1 MKIVVAVK
9 VVPDDQD
16 IFVSPDRSLD
26 YSKAK
31 PKISEYDK
39 NALEAAAQFA
49 AANDGSQVIA
59 ISAVPAKNDDTKAKQ
74 NILALGVDELFMA
87 TDDALETADSYATA
101 QVLKNI
107 VETKVPD
114 YDVIICGDGSAD
126 LYAGQVNI
134 QLAAALGVPTI
145 NEVTSLTA
153 EGDKLVVER
162 TLDEEVEEIE
172 VPLPAVVSV
181 SPDIATPRI
190 AGMRDILAAKKKPQ
204 TVEAAPVP
212 VDVKVDVEEIKA
224 PELAPRKNQI
234 FEEGDIDAFVAAVAE
249 ALK

>member
-134 QLAAALGVPTI
+134 QLAAALGVPII

-172 VPLPAVVSV
+172 VPLPAVVSA

-204 TVEAAPVP
+204 TVEAAAVP

>member
-172 VPLPAVVSV
+172 IPLPAVVSV

-190 AGMRDILAAKKKPQ
+190 AGILAAKKKPQ
-204 TVEAAPVP
+204 TVEAAAVP

>member
-114 YDVIICGDGSAD
+114 YDVIICS
-126 LYAGQVNI
+126 LLSFRSLLI
-134 QLAAALGVPTI
+134 SQLLASLACA
-145 NEVTSLTA
+145 TSWLRRRSR
-153 EGDKLVVER
+153 K
-162 TLDEEVEEIE
+162 
-172 VPLPAVVSV
+172 PLRLLLFRSTSRSTSRRSRLLNLLRVRIRSSKRATSTHSSLLLPKHSNNLEKAV
-181 SPDIATPRI
+181 
-190 AGMRDILAAKKKPQ
+190 
-204 TVEAAPVP
+204 
-212 VDVKVDVEEIKA
+212 
-224 PELAPRKNQI
+224 
-234 FEEGDIDAFVAAVAE
+234 
-249 ALK
+249 

>member
-59 ISAVPAKNDDTKAKQ
+59 ISAVPARNDDTKAKQ

-87 TDDALETADSYATA
+87 TDDALETADSYAIA

-134 QLAAALGVPTI
+134 QLAAA
-145 NEVTSLTA
+145 
-153 EGDKLVVER
+153 
-162 TLDEEVEEIE
+162 
-172 VPLPAVVSV
+172 
-181 SPDIATPRI
+181 
-190 AGMRDILAAKKKPQ
+190 KKKPQ
-204 TVEAAPVP
+204 TVEAAAVP

>member
-16 IFVSPDRSLD
+16 IFVSGDRTLD

-39 NALEAAAQFA
+39 NAIEAAAQLA
-49 AANDGSQVIA
+49 AANDGSSVAA
-59 ISAVPAKNDDTKAKQ
+59 ISAVPSKNDDTKAKQ
-74 NILALGVDELFMA
+74 NILALGIDELFMA

-101 QVLKNI
+101 QVLKNV
-107 VETKVPD
+107 VETNVAD
-114 YDVIICGDGSAD
+114 YDLIICGDGSAD
-126 LYAGQVNI
+126 MYAGQVNV

-145 NEVTSLTA
+145 NEVTAITA
-153 EGDKLVVER
+153 EGDKIVVER
-162 TLDEEVEEIE
+162 TLDDEIEEIE
-172 VPLPAVVSV
+172 VPLPAVISV
-181 SPDIATPRI
+181 SPDIAPARI

-204 TVEAAPVP
+204 TVAPAAVA
-212 VDVKVDVEEIKA
+212 VDTKVAVEDIKA

-234 FEEGDIDAFVAAVAE
+234 FEEGDIDAFAAAVAE

>member
-1 MKIVVAVK
+1 M
-9 VVPDDQD
+9 
-16 IFVSPDRSLD
+16 
-26 YSKAK
+26 
-31 PKISEYDK
+31 
-39 NALEAAAQFA
+39 
-49 AANDGSQVIA
+49 IA

-181 SPDIATPRI
+181 SVLAQPANTENIRAATSIR
-190 AGMRDILAAKKKPQ
+190 ASNLLFFMVSYSLLNIL
-204 TVEAAPVP
+204 
-212 VDVKVDVEEIKA
+212 
-224 PELAPRKNQI
+224 I
-234 FEEGDIDAFVAAVAE
+234 FFD
-249 ALK
+249 

>member
-59 ISAVPAKNDDTKAKQ
+59 ISAVPAKNDDT
-74 NILALGVDELFMA
+74 
-87 TDDALETADSYATA
+87 
-101 QVLKNI
+101 
-107 VETKVPD
+107 
-114 YDVIICGDGSAD
+114 ICGDGSAD

-204 TVEAAPVP
+204 TVEAAAVP

>member
-162 TLDEEVEEIE
+162 TLDEEVEAQLLASLACATSWLRRRSRK
-172 VPLPAVVSV
+172 PLRLLLFRSTSRSTSRRSRLLNLLRVRIRSSKRATSTHSSLLLPKHSNNLEKAV
-181 SPDIATPRI
+181 
-190 AGMRDILAAKKKPQ
+190 
-204 TVEAAPVP
+204 
-212 VDVKVDVEEIKA
+212 
-224 PELAPRKNQI
+224 
-234 FEEGDIDAFVAAVAE
+234 
-249 ALK
+249 

>member
-9 VVPDDQD
+9 VVADDQD
-16 IFVSPDRSLD
+16 IFVAGDRSLD
-26 YSKAK
+26 YSKAHQI
-31 PKISEYDK
+31 ISAYDK
-39 NALEAAAQFA
+39 NAIEAAAQLA
-49 AANDGSQVIA
+49 AANDGQVVV
-59 ISAVPAKNDDTKAKQ
+59 ISAATTKATDAKLKKD
-74 NILALGVDELFMA
+74 ILSRGVDELFMVA
-87 TDDALETADSYATA
+87 DDSLETADSYATA
-101 QVLKNI
+101 QVLKGI
-107 VETKVPD
+107 IDEKCSD
-114 YDVIICGDGSAD
+114 YDVIITGDGSAD
-126 LYAGQVNI
+126 FYAGQVNV

-145 NEVTSLTA
+145 NEVTSITA

-204 TVEAAPVP
+204 TVEAAAVP

>member
-101 QVLKNI
+101 
-107 VETKVPD
+107 
-114 YDVIICGDGSAD
+114 
-126 LYAGQVNI
+126 GQVNI

-204 TVEAAPVP
+204 TVEAAAVP

>member
-1 MKIVVAVK
+1 
-9 VVPDDQD
+9 
-16 IFVSPDRSLD
+16 
-26 YSKAK
+26 
-31 PKISEYDK
+31 
-39 NALEAAAQFA
+39 
-49 AANDGSQVIA
+49 
-59 ISAVPAKNDDTKAKQ
+59 
-74 NILALGVDELFMA
+74 MA

-204 TVEAAPVP
+204 TVEAAAVP

>member
-134 QLAAALGVPTI
+134 QSLLHSAFLPSTRSPRSLLRA
-145 NEVTSLTA
+145 TSSLSSA
-153 EGDKLVVER
+153 RSMRKSKR
-162 TLDEEVEEIE
+162 SRSR
-172 VPLPAVVSV
+172 LPAVVSV

-204 TVEAAPVP
+204 TVEAAAVP

>member
-172 VPLPAVVSV
+172 VP
-181 SPDIATPRI
+181 
-190 AGMRDILAAKKKPQ
+190 
-204 TVEAAPVP
+204 APCCRFG
-212 VDVKVDVEEIKA
+212 
-224 PELAPRKNQI
+224 LS
-234 FEEGDIDAFVAAVAE
+234 
-249 ALK
+249 

>member
-134 QLAAALGVPTI
+134 
-145 NEVTSLTA
+145 
-153 EGDKLVVER
+153 
-162 TLDEEVEEIE
+162 
-172 VPLPAVVSV
+172 
-181 SPDIATPRI
+181 
-190 AGMRDILAAKKKPQ
+190 LAAKKKPQ
-204 TVEAAPVP
+204 TVEAAAVP

>member
-1 MKIVVAVK
+1 M
-9 VVPDDQD
+9 
-16 IFVSPDRSLD
+16 D

-172 VPLPAVVSV
+172 VPLPAVVSGF
-181 SPDIATPRI
+181 SRYRNSSHRWHARHP
-190 AGMRDILAAKKKPQ
+190 GCEE
-204 TVEAAPVP
+204 EAAN
-212 VDVKVDVEEIKA
+212 
-224 PELAPRKNQI
+224 R
-234 FEEGDIDAFVAAVAE
+234 
-249 ALK
+249 

>member
-1 MKIVVAVK
+1 M
-9 VVPDDQD
+9 
-16 IFVSPDRSLD
+16 
-26 YSKAK
+26 
-31 PKISEYDK
+31 
-39 NALEAAAQFA
+39 
-49 AANDGSQVIA
+49 
-59 ISAVPAKNDDTKAKQ
+59 
-74 NILALGVDELFMA
+74 
-87 TDDALETADSYATA
+87 
-101 QVLKNI
+101 
-107 VETKVPD
+107 
-114 YDVIICGDGSAD
+114 
-126 LYAGQVNI
+126 
-134 QLAAALGVPTI
+134 
-145 NEVTSLTA
+145 TSLTA

-204 TVEAAPVP
+204 DVAAAAVP
-212 VDVKVDVEEIKA
+212 VDVKVTVEDIKA

>member
-114 YDVIICGDGSAD
+114 YDVIICGDGSA
-126 LYAGQVNI
+126 
-134 QLAAALGVPTI
+134 
-145 NEVTSLTA
+145 
-153 EGDKLVVER
+153 
-162 TLDEEVEEIE
+162 
-172 VPLPAVVSV
+172 
-181 SPDIATPRI
+181 
-190 AGMRDILAAKKKPQ
+190 
-204 TVEAAPVP
+204 
-212 VDVKVDVEEIKA
+212 
-224 PELAPRKNQI
+224 
-234 FEEGDIDAFVAAVAE
+234 
-249 ALK
+249 